1 MNHIICCENMKK
13 MYYDKCYDLAISD
26 IAKIEIKFIALFIGA
41 AGVLYLK
48 NNKNMLSEFIFQV
61 SYNSFLAATKI
72 SNAFKKVKNYFVSS
86 DQFNNDDINKKIKCI
101 YDEVKVIKDGVR
113 KASFETMETFKD
125 ASYLGNPN
133 EYYDINET
141 VEQQQEQ
148 ELESMPCSPE
158 HSSSDVDLEVDTS
171 SSSSRSSISSHSSSS
186 SYSENCRDDLLFI
199 MEKEKNESGD
209 DVLEFKSYDFIL
221 HTNYEYFESNQ
232 SQNKNYT
239 RIYRTFTVNDYAV
252 HATSYEISNAE
263 MIICTLEIDN
273 NGKIYEIDLSYPYN
287 VNVVGNVILDEKFVY
302 WYMLKKYNY
311 IIECSKNYKI
321 TCITKDVSA
330 FHLDRSSGV
339 RVHLNNYTLEK
350 MV

>member
-1 MNHIICCENMKK
+1 MIHNILCENMKK
-13 MYYDKCYDLAISD
+13 KYHDKCYDLVISD
-26 IAKIEIKFIALFIGA
+26 IAEIEIKFIALFIGA
-41 AGVLYLK
+41 AGVLYFK
-48 NNKNMLSEFIFQV
+48 NNKNMLSEIIFQV
-61 SYNSFLAATKI
+61 SYKSFLAATKI

-86 DQFNNDDINKKIKCI
+86 ENIFNNNDDIDKKIKCI

-113 KASFETMETFKD
+113 QASFETMETFKD

-133 EYYDINET
+133 EYYDIHET
-141 VEQQQEQ
+141 VEPESDIEQ
-148 ELESMPCSPE
+148 TPCSPE
-158 HSSSDVDLEVDTS
+158 YSSSDVDLEVDTS
-171 SSSSRSSISSHSSSS
+171 SSSSGSSASSPSSSS
-186 SYSENCRDDLLFI
+186 SYLEDHRDDSLFI
-199 MEKEKNESGD
+199 MEKEKNKSGD

-239 RIYRTFTVNDYAV
+239 RIYRTFTTNDYALDV
-252 HATSYEISNAE
+252 KSYQISNAE

-287 VNVVGNVILDEKFVY
+287 VNVVGNIILDEKFVY
-302 WYMLKKYNY
+302 WYMIKKYNY
-311 IIECSKNYKI
+311 VIEYSKNYKI
-321 TCITKDVSA
+321 TCITKDVNA
-330 FHLDRSSGV
+330 FQLDRSYGV

>member
-1 MNHIICCENMKK
+1 MIHNILCENMKK
-13 MYYDKCYDLAISD
+13 KYHDKCYDLVISD
-26 IAKIEIKFIALFIGA
+26 VAEIEIKFIALFIGA

-86 DQFNNDDINKKIKCI
+86 DQFNKDDINKKIKCI
-101 YDEVKVIKDGVR
+101 YDEVKVIKYGFR
-113 KASFETMETFKD
+113 QASFETMETFKD

-133 EYYDINET
+133 EYYDIHET
-141 VEQQQEQ
+141 VES
-148 ELESMPCSPE
+148 ESAPCSPEHSE

-302 WYMLKKYNY
+302 WYMIKKYNY
-311 IIECSKNYKI
+311 VIECSKNYKI
-321 TCITKDVSA
+321 TCITKDVNA
-330 FHLDRSSGV
+330 FQLNRSSGV
-339 RVHLNNYTLEK
+339 RVHLNNYTVEK

>member
-1 MNHIICCENMKK
+1 MIHNIWCENMKK
-13 MYYDKCYDLAISD
+13 KYHDKCYDLVISD
-26 IAKIEIKFIALFIGA
+26 MAEIELKFIALFIGA

-48 NNKNMLSEFIFQV
+48 NNKNMLSEIIFQV
-61 SYNSFLAATKI
+61 SYKSFLAATKI
-72 SNAFKKVKNYFVSS
+72 SNVFKKVKNYFVSS
-86 DQFNNDDINKKIKCI
+86 ETTFNKDDINKKIKCI

-113 KASFETMETFKD
+113 QASFETMETFKD

-133 EYYDINET
+133 EYYDVHEN
-141 VEQQQEQ
+141 V

-171 SSSSRSSISSHSSSS
+171 SSSSRSSVSSPSSSS
-186 SYSENCRDDLLFI
+186 SYSENRHDDPLFI

-239 RIYRTFTVNDYAV
+239 RIYRTFTTNDYAMKEPI
-252 HATSYEISNAE
+252 YEISNVE

-302 WYMLKKYNY
+302 WYMLKRYNY
-311 IIECSKNYKI
+311 VVECSKNYKI
-321 TCITKDVSA
+321 TCITKDVNA
-330 FHLDRSSGV
+330 FQLDRSSGV